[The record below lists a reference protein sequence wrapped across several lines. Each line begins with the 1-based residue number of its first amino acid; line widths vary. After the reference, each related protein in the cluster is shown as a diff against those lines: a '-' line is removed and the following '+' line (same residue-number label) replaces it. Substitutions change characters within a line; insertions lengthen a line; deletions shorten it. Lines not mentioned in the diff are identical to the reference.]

1 MPNAT
6 APLIRRSSTAFLQG
20 FIVLVGLG
28 AVAFLLWEPHIEGV
42 NRNATLAQKYVNPF
56 VLYGYIASIP
66 FFVGLYQA
74 IKVLGYAGR
83 NRVISQEGVKA
94 LRTIKYCALAVIA
107 FVAVSVLFMIGGD
120 PEDRPAGTFMRIL
133 VGFPSVVVAATAA
146 MFERVL
152 QNAVDLKSEND
163 LTV

>member
-1 MPNAT
+1 MPNVEAS
-6 APLIRRSSTAFLQG
+6 LVRRGSTAFLQG
-20 FIVLVGLG
+20 VIVLVGLG
-28 AVAFLLWEPHIEGV
+28 AMTFLLWEPHVEGV
-42 NRNATLAQKYVNPF
+42 NKHATLAQKYLNAF
-56 VLYGYIASIP
+56 VVYVYVASIP
-66 FFVGLYQA
+66 FFVGLYQG

-83 NRVISQEGVKA
+83 NRVISQEGVNA

-120 PEDRPAGTFMRIL
+120 REDRPGGTFMRIL
-133 VGFPSVVVAATAA
+133 VGFPSVVVAAAAA

>member
-1 MPNAT
+1 MK
-6 APLIRRSSTAFLQG
+6 RSLAVFLQG
-20 FIVLVGLG
+20 VIVVTGLG
-28 AVAFLLWEPHIEGV
+28 ALVFLLWEPHVEGV
-42 NRNATLAQKYVNPF
+42 NRNATLAQKYINPF
-56 VLYGYIASIP
+56 VLYVYIASIP
-66 FFVGLYQA
+66 FFVGLYQG

-83 NRVISQEGVKA
+83 NRVISQEGVNA
-94 LRTIKYCALAVIA
+94 LRTIKFCALAVIG
-107 FVAVSVLFMIGGD
+107 FVAVSLFFMIGGD

-133 VGFPSVVVAATAA
+133 VGFPSVVVAAAAA